1 MAAPL
6 SDRLTEARYELEN
19 LRRVMA
25 NAEGLLRFAREDG
38 AVPALLGEVV
48 TGLHA
53 VDKALSAIMNALE
66 ARQADGGPVRSV
78 GITGASM
85 QPVPPRRA

>member
-25 NAEGLLRFAREDG
+25 NAEAREDG